1 MASHSTFHSQIDRNS
16 AQGQEVTSVN
26 PLISG
31 GGNCGVKKN
40 LEVKANLKKERKK
53 KNKKQQQGS
62 LTA

>member
-40 LEVKANLKKERKK
+40 LEVKANLKKKERKK
-53 KNKKQQQGS
+53 TKNNNRVV
-62 LTA
+62 